1 VPLTDTAIRK
11 AKPDTSP
18 RRLSDERGL
27 YLLLN
32 PNGSLWW
39 RWDYRYAGKRKTL
52 SMGTYPDTGLRD
64 ARDKREAARKLLAAG
79 VDPGE
84 QRKAVKAAGEE
95 RDANSF
101 AVIAEEWL
109 ARQAAR
115 MAPATLEKAQWTFN
129 DLVNPW
135 IGNRPVTEID
145 APEMLKLLRR
155 IEERG
160 AHETAHRTKQR
171 CSQIF
176 RYAIATGRAQNDPT
190 AALRGALAPVVSTSR
205 AAITDPLKM
214 GELLR
219 AIDGY
224 TGSFVV
230 RCAMKLSPLVF
241 VRPGELRQAEWT
253 EIDLDGARWNIPAA
267 KMKMRA
273 EHLVHLSSQAVA
285 ILRELH
291 PLTGRGKYVF
301 PGERSASRPLSDGTI
316 NAALRRL
323 GFDKNTMTAHGF
335 RAMAS
340 TRLNE
345 IGWAPD
351 VIERQLAHVEK
362 NKVRAAYNRAQYL
375 DERIRMLQAWADYL
389 DGLRAGGA
397 VVVAFKRSQV

>member
-11 AKPDTSP
+11 AKPGTSP
-18 RRLSDERGL
+18 RRLTDERGL

-32 PNGSLWW
+32 PNGSQWW
-39 RWDYRYAGKRKTL
+39 RWDYRHAGKRKTL
-52 SMGTYPDTGLRD
+52 SMGTYPDTGLKD
-64 ARDKREAARKLLAAG
+64 AREKREAARKLLAAG
-79 VDPGE
+79 VDPGDV
-84 QRKAVKAAGEE
+84 RKAEKAAGEE
-95 RDANSF
+95 RAANNF
-101 AVIAEEWL
+101 AFIAEEWL
-109 ARQAAR
+109 ARQSPR
-115 MAPATLEKAQWTFN
+115 MAAATLEKARWTLD

-135 IGNRPVTEID
+135 IGSRPITEID

-176 RYAIATGRAQNDPT
+176 QYAIATGRATNDPT

-273 EHLVHLSSQAVA
+273 EHLVHLSTQAVA
-285 ILRELH
+285 ILRELN
-291 PLTGRGKYVF
+291 PLTGRGKYIF

-323 GFDKNTMTAHGF
+323 GFDKDTMTAHGF

-389 DGLRAGGA
+389 DGLRAGGK
-397 VVVAFKRSQV
+397 VVAIKRKAS

>member
-1 VPLTDTAIRK
+1 MPLTDTAIRK
-11 AKPDTSP
+11 AKPGTSP
-18 RRLSDERGL
+18 RRLTDERGL

-32 PNGSLWW
+32 PNGSQWW
-39 RWDYRYAGKRKTL
+39 RWDYRHAGKRKTL
-52 SMGTYPDTGLRD
+52 SMGTYPDTGLKD
-64 ARDKREAARKLLAAG
+64 AREKREAARKLLASG

-84 QRKAVKAAGEE
+84 VRKAEKAAGEE
-95 RDANSF
+95 RAANNF
-101 AVIAEEWL
+101 AFIAEEWL
-109 ARQAAR
+109 ARQSPR
-115 MAPATLEKAQWTFN
+115 MAAATLEKARWTLD

-135 IGNRPVTEID
+135 IGSRPITEID

-176 RYAIATGRAQNDPT
+176 QYAIATGRATNDPT

-273 EHLVHLSSQAVA
+273 EHLVHLSTQAVA
-285 ILRELH
+285 ILRELN
-291 PLTGRGKYVF
+291 PLTGRGKYIF

-323 GFDKNTMTAHGF
+323 GFDKDTMTAHGF

-389 DGLRAGGA
+389 DGLRAGGK
-397 VVVAFKRSQV
+397 VVAIKRKAS

>member
-1 VPLTDTAIRK
+1 MPLTDTAIRK
-11 AKPDTSP
+11 AKPGTSP
-18 RRLSDERGL
+18 RRLTDERGL

-32 PNGSLWW
+32 PNGSQWW
-39 RWDYRYAGKRKTL
+39 RWDYRHAGKRKTL
-52 SMGTYPDTGLRD
+52 SMGTYPDTGLKD
-64 ARDKREAARKLLAAG
+64 AREKREAARKLLAAG
-79 VDPGE
+79 VDPGDV
-84 QRKAVKAAGEE
+84 RKAEKAAGEE
-95 RDANSF
+95 RAANNF
-101 AVIAEEWL
+101 AFIAEEWL
-109 ARQAAR
+109 ARQSPR
-115 MAPATLEKAQWTFN
+115 MAAATLEKARWTLD

-135 IGNRPVTEID
+135 IGSRPITEID

-176 RYAIATGRAQNDPT
+176 QYAIATGRATNDPT

-273 EHLVHLSSQAVA
+273 EHLVHLSTQAVA
-285 ILRELH
+285 ILRELN
-291 PLTGRGKYVF
+291 PLTGRGKYIF

-323 GFDKNTMTAHGF
+323 GFDKDTMTAHGF
-335 RAMAS
+335 RAIAS

-389 DGLRAGGA
+389 DGLRAGGK
-397 VVVAFKRSQV
+397 VVAIKRKAS